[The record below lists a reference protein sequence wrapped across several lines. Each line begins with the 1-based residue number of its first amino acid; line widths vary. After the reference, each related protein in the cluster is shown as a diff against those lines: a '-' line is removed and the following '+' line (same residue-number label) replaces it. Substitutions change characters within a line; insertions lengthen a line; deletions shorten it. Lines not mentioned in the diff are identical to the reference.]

1 MKIMFDKKQYVI
13 DSFLKLQKH
22 LIAKQQSNPNKKI
35 NAKQAFI
42 HFLMP
47 KLNEKEL
54 QTDYTKDWQ
63 KIYQSIPS
71 KPIHE
76 YTIHDIHAEENA
88 DFLIELQAFKQ
99 LLKNKLIITVKSD
112 WEINNQK
119 FYSELKLD
127 IFNIHDIKHIHNYL
141 LSTFPSHKSRLK
153 TPLKVDDKSLNRH
166 NIQLIEHVIKN
177 ENGEVVFRIKQNND
191 EQSIKNA
198 LNKSDIQF
206 KDDQRHLLFK
216 VEKNTAF
223 ESFLQSNHT
232 HMSQFL
238 SKIELDI
245 LNNNK
250 NSNNDSYAYACVTN
264 AKLPHSYNY
273 GYATSNHPYNNEL
286 QSCNA
291 DIVYQDILI
300 ESTYQDFY
308 KTTTIQD
315 FFMQNNS
322 YLTNMQIAY
331 LDFCFSKSLT
341 RYDLIENQIYEMD
354 IKKELFINSFKDCL
368 QNYKANLDVNNYVA
382 TRNIDYTEFNNLTKE
397 YNDNI
402 LLKDL
407 SSFIYTNTR
416 KTITYNHDTDDRKA
430 FKAIPVLRGNKYL
443 ENLLMKKYMNNCK
456 IIENKFKAFKHY
468 VFLFNPEIKEIY
480 YSGILNN
487 EMYKGCS
494 STIDDFFYDIFNYLA
509 IIEKQYPNLI
519 SNIVKYKKENN
530 GLFPLIINKS
540 IHEIMNDSNNLL
552 SYENN
557 KEWFKSKNQFKLL
570 NKRKSP
576 VLTKIYMNM
585 CLSNTHFDI
594 DINKLYKNCF
604 HYSLQ
609 KGKTH
614 LNNTNIKTK
623 LFWLLLANHQLSVKQ
638 IALMFM
644 DMDDMSEA
652 FNKLESSDIS
662 DNNTIQSMSNIV
674 TQHFYN
680 LLLKLIQSNKQID
693 WRTSLYSIMPQ
704 CKEGIQLR
712 RDIKSIADFA
722 DEMINYQCVK
732 SNLDDVILTGPELKL
747 GYKKKPINEMIRD
760 IKEYVQ
766 QEEWRPYFKNT
777 HEYHEIVHK
786 CLTEKIDN
794 TMLLAKIREKNK
806 QFILPIHKELKL
818 NHNSTFNSIIAYIN
832 EYNQFNI
839 LQQQIVNNELVD
851 YDQYPISIEKVQF
864 DDIAINPILNSL
876 ELMSEGSNMH
886 HCVYSYRHSCKRAQ
900 YIAFHISDHT
910 EYDDNHEL
918 GKSVIRELT
927 LGLTINKDKYLKEN
941 GQLKSKIKDENTIEK
956 IQQYKNKLQDID
968 VLKQSPSYN
977 NLYFEFNQCYG
988 NYNDYIAHEQQ
999 KEKMNIA
1006 INQLIYQLNCQFLES
1021 VGL

>member
-1 MKIMFDKKQYVI
+1 MFDKKQYVI

-35 NAKQAFI
+35 NAKRAFI

-47 KLNEKEL
+47 KLNENEL

-76 YTIHDIHAEENA
+76 YTIDDIHAEENA

-99 LLKNKLIITVKSD
+99 LLKNKLIITVKSA

-127 IFNIHDIKHIHNYL
+127 IFNIHDIKHVHNYL
-141 LSTFPSHKSRLK
+141 LSAFPSHKSRLK

-166 NIQLIEHVIKN
+166 NIQLIEHVIKD

-198 LNKSDIQF
+198 LNKSEIQF
-206 KDDQRHLLFK
+206 KDNQKHLLFK

-223 ESFLQSNHT
+223 ESFLQSNNT

-250 NSNNDSYAYACVTN
+250 NSNNDSY
-264 AKLPHSYNY
+264 

-286 QSCNA
+286 QSCSV

-322 YLTNMQIAY
+322 YLTNMKIAY
-331 LDFCFSKSLT
+331 LDFLFSKSLT

-368 QNYKANLDVNNYVA
+368 QNYKADLDVNNYVV

-430 FKAIPVLRGNKYL
+430 FKAIPVLRENKYL
-443 ENLLMKKYMNNCK
+443 ENLLMKKYMNNLK

-487 EMYKGCS
+487 EMYKGYS

-585 CLSNTHFDI
+585 CLSNTNFDI
-594 DINKLYKNCF
+594 NINKLYKNCF
-604 HYSLQ
+604 YYSLQ
-609 KGKTH
+609 NGKTH

-638 IALMFM
+638 IALMFI

-652 FNKLESSDIS
+652 FNKLESSNIS
-662 DNNTIQSMSNIV
+662 DNDTIQSMSNII
-674 TQHFYN
+674 TQHCYN
-680 LLLKLIQSNKQID
+680 LLLKLIQSNKKID
-693 WRTSLYSIMPQ
+693 WRNSLHSIMTQ
-704 CKEGIQLR
+704 YKESIQLR

-722 DEMINYQCVK
+722 DETLNYQFTK
-732 SNLDDVILTGPELKL
+732 LDIEANIELEAGDLK
-747 GYKKKPINEMIRD
+747 YKKKPINEMIRY

-766 QEEWRPYFKNT
+766 QEEWLPYFKNT
-777 HEYHEIVHK
+777 YEYHEIVHK

-794 TMLLAKIREKNK
+794 TILLAKIREKNK
-806 QFILPIHKELKL
+806 KFILPIHKELKL

-851 YDQYPISIEKVQF
+851 YDKYPISIEKVQF

-900 YIAFHISDHT
+900 YIAFHISDYT

-927 LGLTINKDKYLKEN
+927 LGLNVNKDKYFTEN
-941 GQLKSKIKDENTIEK
+941 GQLKSKIKDENNIEK

-968 VLKQSPSYN
+968 VLKQSPSHN

-988 NYNDYIAHEQQ
+988 NYNDYIAHDQQ

>member
-1 MKIMFDKKQYVI
+1 MFDKKQYVI

-35 NAKQAFI
+35 NAKRAFI

-63 KIYQSIPS
+63 KLYQSIPS

-76 YTIHDIHAEENA
+76 YTIDDINVEENA

-99 LLKNKLIITVKSD
+99 LLKNKLILTIQSD
-112 WEINNQK
+112 LDINNTK

-127 IFNIHDIKHIHNYL
+127 IFNIHDIKQIHNYI
-141 LSTFPSHKSRLK
+141 LSTFPSHKARLK
-153 TPLKVDDKSLNRH
+153 TPLKVDDTNLNRH
-166 NIQLIEHVIKN
+166 NIQLIEHVIKD

-198 LNKSDIQF
+198 LNKSEIQF
-206 KDDQRHLLFK
+206 KDNQKYLLFK

-223 ESFLQSNHT
+223 EFFLQSNNT
-232 HMSQFL
+232 HISQFL

-250 NSNNDSYAYACVTN
+250 NGKNDNHAYTCVAN
-264 AKLPHSYNY
+264 AKLPHSYSY
-273 GYATSNHPYNNEL
+273 GYTTSNHPSNNEL
-286 QSCNA
+286 QSCSD
-291 DIVYQDILI
+291 DIVSQDILI
-300 ESTYQDFY
+300 ESTYQNFY

-382 TRNIDYTEFNNLTKE
+382 TRNKNYTEFNNLTKE
-397 YNDNI
+397 DNDNI

-407 SSFIYTNTR
+407 STLIHINTK
-416 KTITYNHDTDDRKA
+416 KTIAYNPDTDDRKV
-430 FKAIPVLRGNKYL
+430 FKAIPALRKNKYL
-443 ENLLMKKYMNNCK
+443 DNLLMKKYMNNWK

-487 EMYKGCS
+487 EIYKSYS

-519 SNIVKYKKENN
+519 GNIVKYKKENN

-540 IHEIMNDSNNLL
+540 IHKIMNDSNNLL

-585 CLSNTHFDI
+585 CLSNTNFDTN
-594 DINKLYKNCF
+594 INKLYKNCF

-609 KGKTH
+609 KEKTH

-662 DNNTIQSMSNIV
+662 DNNTIQYMSNIV

-680 LLLKLIQSNKQID
+680 LLLKLIQSNKKID

-732 SNLDDVILTGPELKL
+732 QNLDVILTGPELKL
-747 GYKKKPINEMIRD
+747 GYKKKPINEMIRG

-766 QEEWRPYFKNT
+766 QEEWLPYFKNT

-794 TMLLAKIREKNK
+794 TILLAKIREKNK
-806 QFILPIHKELKL
+806 KFILPIHKELKL

-886 HCVYSYRHSCKRAQ
+886 HCVYSYRHSCKKAQ

-968 VLKQSPSYN
+968 VLKQSPSHN

-988 NYNDYIAHEQQ
+988 NYNDYITHEQQ

>member
-22 LIAKQQSNPNKKI
+22 LIEKQQSNPNKKI
-35 NAKQAFI
+35 NAKRAFI

-63 KIYQSIPS
+63 KLYQSIPS
-71 KPIHE
+71 KKIHE
-76 YTIHDIHAEENA
+76 YTIDDIHAEDNA
-88 DFLIELQAFKQ
+88 DFLIEIQALKQ
-99 LLKNKLIITVKSD
+99 MLKNKLMITVKSD
-112 WEINNQK
+112 LDINNTK

-127 IFNIHDIKHIHNYL
+127 IFNIYDIKQIHNYI
-141 LSTFPSHKSRLK
+141 LSTFPNYQTRLK
-153 TPLKVDDKSLNRH
+153 TSLKIDDKYLNHH
-166 NIQLIEHVIKN
+166 NIQLIEHVIKD
-177 ENGEVVFRIKQNND
+177 ENGKVVFHIKQNND

-198 LNKSDIQF
+198 LNKSEIQF
-206 KDDQRHLLFK
+206 KDNQKHLLFK

-223 ESFLQSNHT
+223 EYFLQSNNT
-232 HMSQFL
+232 HISQFL

-250 NSNNDSYAYACVTN
+250 NSNNDSYAY
-264 AKLPHSYNY
+264 

-286 QSCNA
+286 QSCSA

-487 EMYKGCS
+487 EMYKGYS

-540 IHEIMNDSNNLL
+540 IHKIMNDSNNLL

>member
-1 MKIMFDKKQYVI
+1 MFDKKQYVI

-35 NAKQAFI
+35 NAKRAFI

-47 KLNEKEL
+47 KLNENEL

-63 KIYQSIPS
+63 KLYQSIPS

-76 YTIHDIHAEENA
+76 YMIDDINVEENA
-88 DFLIELQAFKQ
+88 DFIIEIQAFKQ
-99 LLKNKLIITVKSD
+99 LLKNKLILTIQSD
-112 WEINNQK
+112 LDINNTK

-127 IFNIHDIKHIHNYL
+127 IFNIHDIKQIHNYI
-141 LSTFPSHKSRLK
+141 LSTFPSHKARLK
-153 TPLKVDDKSLNRH
+153 TPLKVDDTNLNHH
-166 NIQLIEHVIKN
+166 NIQLIEHVIKD

-198 LNKSDIQF
+198 LNKSEIQF
-206 KDDQRHLLFK
+206 KDNQKYLLFK

-223 ESFLQSNHT
+223 ESFLQSNNT
-232 HMSQFL
+232 HISKFL

-250 NSNNDSYAYACVTN
+250 NGN
-264 AKLPHSYNY
+264 
-273 GYATSNHPYNNEL
+273 NNEL
-286 QSCNA
+286 QSCSA

-397 YNDNI
+397 DNDNI

-407 SSFIYTNTR
+407 SILIYTNTR
-416 KTITYNHDTDDRKA
+416 KTITYNPDTDDRKV
-430 FKAIPVLRGNKYL
+430 FKAIPALRQNKYL
-443 ENLLMKKYMNNCK
+443 DNLLMKKYMNNWK

-487 EMYKGCS
+487 EIYKGYS
-494 STIDDFFYDIFNYLA
+494 STIDDFFDDIFNYLS

-540 IHEIMNDSNNLL
+540 IHKIMNDSNNLL

-585 CLSNTHFDI
+585 CLSNTHFN
-594 DINKLYKNCF
+594 ININQLYGIRINTLYKNYF
-604 HYSLQ
+604 NYSLQ
-609 KGKTH
+609 KGETH

-638 IALMFM
+638 IALMFI

-680 LLLKLIQSNKQID
+680 LLLKLIKSNKQID

-704 CKEGIQLR
+704 CKEGVQLR

-732 SNLDDVILTGPELKL
+732 PNLDVILTGPELKL

-766 QEEWRPYFKNT
+766 QEEWLPYFKNT

-806 QFILPIHKELKL
+806 KFILPIHKELKL
-818 NHNSTFNSIIAYIN
+818 NHNSTFNSIITYIN

>member
-1 MKIMFDKKQYVI
+1 MFDKKQYVI

-35 NAKQAFI
+35 NAKRAFI

-63 KIYQSIPS
+63 KLYQSIPS

-99 LLKNKLIITVKSD
+99 LLKNKLILTIQSD
-112 WEINNQK
+112 LDINNTK

-127 IFNIHDIKHIHNYL
+127 IFNIHDIKHVHNYL
-141 LSTFPSHKSRLK
+141 LSAFPNYQTKLK
-153 TPLKVDDKSLNRH
+153 TSLKIDDKSLNRH
-166 NIQLIEHVIKN
+166 NIHLIEHVIKD

-198 LNKSDIQF
+198 LNKSEIQF
-206 KDDQRHLLFK
+206 KDNQKYLLFK
-216 VEKNTAF
+216 VEKNTVF
-223 ESFLQSNHT
+223 KYFLQSNNT
-232 HMSQFL
+232 HISQFL
-238 SKIELDI
+238 SKIELDM

-250 NSNNDSYAYACVTN
+250 NSNNDSHAYACVAN
-264 AKLPHSYNY
+264 ANLPHYHNY
-273 GYATSNHPYNNEL
+273 SYATSNHPYNNEL

-331 LDFCFSKSLT
+331 LDFFFSKSLT
-341 RYDLIENQIYEMD
+341 RYNLIENQIYEMD
-354 IKKELFINSFKDCL
+354 IKQELSINSFKDCL
-368 QNYKANLDVNNYVA
+368 QNYKANLDINNYVA
-382 TRNIDYTEFNNLTKE
+382 TRNIDYTEFNNITKE
-397 YNDNI
+397 YNDTI

-407 SSFIYTNTR
+407 STLIYQNTR
-416 KTITYNHDTDDRKA
+416 QTITYNHDTDDRRI
-430 FKAIPVLRGNKYL
+430 FKVIPTLRKNKYL
-443 ENLLMKKYMNNCK
+443 DNLLMKKYINNWK

-480 YSGILNN
+480 HSGILNN
-487 EMYKGCS
+487 EIYKGYS
-494 STIDDFFYDIFNYLA
+494 STIDDFFYDIFNYLD

-530 GLFPLIINKS
+530 GLFPLIINKN

-585 CLSNTHFDI
+585 CLSNTNFDTN
-594 DINKLYKNCF
+594 INKLYKNCF

-609 KGKTH
+609 KEKTH

-638 IALMFM
+638 IALMFI

-652 FNKLESSDIS
+652 FDKLESSDIS
-662 DNNTIQSMSNIV
+662 DNATIQSMSNIV

-680 LLLKLIQSNKQID
+680 LLLKLIQSNKKID

-732 SNLDDVILTGPELKL
+732 PNLDVILAGPELKL

-766 QEEWRPYFKNT
+766 QEEWLPYFKNT
-777 HEYHEIVHK
+777 HEYHEIVYK

-794 TMLLAKIREKNK
+794 TILLAKIREKNK
-806 QFILPIHKELKL
+806 KFILPIHKELKL

-886 HCVYSYRHSCKRAQ
+886 HCVYSYRHSCKKAQ

-968 VLKQSPSYN
+968 VLKQSPSHN

>member
-1 MKIMFDKKQYVI
+1 MIKHWIQVMFDKKQYI
-13 DSFLKLQKH
+13 IESFLKLQKH

-76 YTIHDIHAEENA
+76 YTIDDIHAEDNA
-88 DFLIELQAFKQ
+88 DFIIEIQALKQ
-99 LLKNKLIITVKSD
+99 MLKNKLIITVTSD

-127 IFNIHDIKHIHNYL
+127 IFNIYDIKQIHNYI
-141 LSTFPSHKSRLK
+141 LSTFPSQKTRLT
-153 TPLKVDDKSLNRH
+153 TPLKIDDKYLNH
-166 NIQLIEHVIKN
+166 QNIQLIEHVIKD
-177 ENGEVVFRIKQNND
+177 ENGEVVFSIKQTND

-198 LNKSDIQF
+198 LNKSEIKF
-206 KDDQRHLLFK
+206 KNNQKHLLFK

-223 ESFLQSNHT
+223 ESFLQSNNT

-245 LNNNK
+245 LNKNK
-250 NSNNDSYAYACVTN
+250 NSNNDSYTYSCIAD
-264 AKLPHSYNY
+264 AKLPHSYDY
-273 GYATSNHPYNNEL
+273 TTLHYPSNNEF
-286 QSCNA
+286 QSCSA

-315 FFMQNNS
+315 FFIQSNS
-322 YLTNMQIAY
+322 HLINMRIAY
-331 LDFCFSKSLT
+331 LDFFFSKSLT

-354 IKKELFINSFKDCL
+354 IKKELSINSFKDCL
-368 QNYKANLDVNNYVA
+368 QNYKANLDVNNYVV
-382 TRNIDYTEFNNLTKE
+382 TKNIDDIESNIVTKE
-397 YNDNI
+397 NNDNM

-407 SSFIYTNTR
+407 STLIYQNTR
-416 KTITYNHDTDDRKA
+416 HTITYNHDTDDRRI
-430 FKAIPVLRGNKYL
+430 FKVIPTLRKNKYL
-443 ENLLMKKYMNNCK
+443 DNLLMKKYINNWK

-487 EMYKGCS
+487 EMYKGYS
-494 STIDDFFYDIFNYLA
+494 SNIDNFFHDIFNHLA
-509 IIEKQYPNLI
+509 IIKKQYPTLI

-540 IHEIMNDSNNLL
+540 IHEIMSDSNNLL

-557 KEWFKSKNQFKLL
+557 KEWFRSKNQFKLL

-585 CLSNTHFDI
+585 CLSNTNFDVN
-594 DINKLYKNCF
+594 INKLYKNCF
-604 HYSLQ
+604 YYSLQ

-623 LFWLLLANHQLSVKQ
+623 LFWLLLADHKLSVKQ
-638 IALMFM
+638 ITLMFI

-652 FNKLESSDIS
+652 FDKLESSVIS
-662 DNNTIQSMSNIV
+662 DNDTIQSMSNII
-674 TQHFYN
+674 TQHCYN
-680 LLLKLIQSNKQID
+680 LLLTLIQSNKKID
-693 WRTSLYSIMPQ
+693 WRNSLYSIMNKH
-704 CKEGIQLR
+704 KESIQLK

-722 DEMINYQCVK
+722 DEMLNYQSPTK
-732 SNLDDVILTGPELKL
+732 LDIVLDIEAGLKH
-747 GYKKKPINEMIRD
+747 KKKNINEMIHY

-766 QEEWRPYFKNT
+766 QEEWLPYFKNT
-777 HEYHEIVHK
+777 HKYHKIVQK

-794 TMLLAKIREKNK
+794 IILLAKIREQNK

-818 NHNSTFNSIIAYIN
+818 NHNSTFNSIITYIN
-832 EYNQFNI
+832 EYNHFNI
-839 LQQQIVNNELVD
+839 LQQQIVNNKLVD
-851 YDQYPISIEKVQF
+851 YDQYPISIEKMQF
-864 DDIAINPILNSL
+864 DDISINPILNSL
-876 ELMSEGSNMH
+876 ELMSEGLNMH
-886 HCVYSYRHSCKRAQ
+886 HCVYSYRHSCKQAQ
-900 YIAFHISDHT
+900 YIAFHISDNT
-910 EYDDNHEL
+910 GYDDNHEL

-927 LGLTINKDKYLKEN
+927 LGLNINKDKYLTEN
-941 GQLKSKIKDENTIEK
+941 GKLKSQIKDKETIEK
-956 IQQYKNKLQDID
+956 IKQYKNKLQDINT
-968 VLKQSPSYN
+968 LKQSPSYN

-999 KEKMNIA
+999 KEKINIA

>member
-35 NAKQAFI
+35 NAKRAFI

-47 KLNEKEL
+47 KLNENEL

-63 KIYQSIPS
+63 KLYQSIPS

-76 YTIHDIHAEENA
+76 YMIDDINVEENA
-88 DFLIELQAFKQ
+88 DFIIEIQAFKQ
-99 LLKNKLIITVKSD
+99 LLKNKLILTIQSD
-112 WEINNQK
+112 LDINNTK

-127 IFNIHDIKHIHNYL
+127 IFNIHDIKQIHNYI
-141 LSTFPSHKSRLK
+141 LSTFPSHKARLK
-153 TPLKVDDKSLNRH
+153 TPLKVDDTNLNHH
-166 NIQLIEHVIKN
+166 NIQLIEHVIKD

-198 LNKSDIQF
+198 LNKSEIQF
-206 KDDQRHLLFK
+206 KDNQKYLLFK

-223 ESFLQSNHT
+223 ESFLQSNNT
-232 HMSQFL
+232 HISKFL

-250 NSNNDSYAYACVTN
+250 NGN
-264 AKLPHSYNY
+264 
-273 GYATSNHPYNNEL
+273 NNEL
-286 QSCNA
+286 QSCSA

-397 YNDNI
+397 DNDNI

-407 SSFIYTNTR
+407 SILIYTNTR
-416 KTITYNHDTDDRKA
+416 KTITYNPDTDDRKV
-430 FKAIPVLRGNKYL
+430 FKAIPALRQNKYL
-443 ENLLMKKYMNNCK
+443 DNLLMKKYMNNWK

-487 EMYKGCS
+487 EIYKGYS
-494 STIDDFFYDIFNYLA
+494 STIDDFFDDIFNYLS

-540 IHEIMNDSNNLL
+540 IHKIMNDSNNLL

-585 CLSNTHFDI
+585 CLSNTHFN
-594 DINKLYKNCF
+594 ININQLYGIRINTLYKNYF
-604 HYSLQ
+604 NYSLQ
-609 KGKTH
+609 KGETH

-638 IALMFM
+638 IALMFI

-680 LLLKLIQSNKQID
+680 LLLKLIKSNKQID

-704 CKEGIQLR
+704 CKEGVQLR

-732 SNLDDVILTGPELKL
+732 PNLDVILTGPELKL

-766 QEEWRPYFKNT
+766 QEEWLPYFKNT

-806 QFILPIHKELKL
+806 KFILPIHKELKL
-818 NHNSTFNSIIAYIN
+818 NHNSTFNSIITYIN